1 MSESGTYSMDDL
13 LELILMNDGECLRC
27 HTGQPPVLIRLG
39 EEHVVE
45 GPEITP
51 ENADELLREI
61 ADERRMGEFQKT
73 GRTEFAFVF
82 RRDKR
87 FHASASNVGG
97 AIHLELKAFD

>member
-1 MSESGTYSMDDL
+1 MSESTGYSMEDL
-13 LELILMNDGECLRC
+13 LELILQNDGECLRC
-27 HTGQPPVLIRLG
+27 HAGARLVLIRLG

-45 GPEITP
+45 GPDISP
-51 ENADELLREI
+51 ENAEELLREI
-61 ADERRMGEFQKT
+61 ADERRMAEFQMT

-87 FHASASNVGG
+87 FHASASNVDG